1 MNWGF
6 VERTVLTLAF
16 LFPHSE
22 PQGMCYVETANLDGE
37 TNLKIRQVKSLR
49 DSRCYRRSGC
59 KYMIQISPTH
69 FVEKKLFGCEPYIVN
84 SSGSLCLGLGEKKT
98 QKSEILQLSG
108 S

>member
-16 LFPHSE
+16 LFLHSE

-49 DSRCYRRSGC
+49 DSRCYRRPGC
-59 KYMIQISPTH
+59 EYMIQISPTH
-69 FVEKKLFGCEPYIVN
+69 FVEKNVVWL
-84 SSGSLCLGLGEKKT
+84 
-98 QKSEILQLSG
+98 
-108 S
+108 